1 MYNTIHSHTGSYQ
14 HILLRRKVKVESIL
28 KSVEVKLTRREEP
41 SGGLGG
47 GKVERSGRLL
57 GSKSGLLG
65 SKSGLLGSSGLLADT
80 GKKTSLMAGIKGVD
94 KGVDTGTVS
103 AVRYTSQL
111 VGHRGLGV
119 ELGSVHVELE
129 VSVGGIVGVD
139 EGVEVGVSGSVNV
152 VIVGD
157 SLDGLLL
164 LGLDKA
170 GSSGG
175 GDSSLNLL
183 LGSGD
188 FRVKG
193 SRV

>member
-47 GKVERSGRLL
+47 GKVERSGR
-57 GSKSGLLG
+57 LLG

-175 GDSSLNLL
+175 GDSSLDLL
-183 LGSGD
+183 LGSRD